1 MNPTAFP
8 PLISRFPLI
17 LIIIL
22 VTLFTS
28 LNLPAAGKPILGI
41 NTNEVMQVDSSVPF
55 LNLFKQ
61 ALPFDESRRLTRGNI
76 VYDRDGWPRSLNGG
90 VAGTNLI
97 HWLPA
102 GTIPDGNYTVL
113 YDGEGELKY
122 CEDEKL
128 KDNDPKC
135 DVKIIKQTKGRE
147 IIQIRAGSDNF
158 FKVTL
163 SITKSN
169 PRNYLRN
176 IRLLPPGG
184 ICANN
189 PYKRVPSARSCRGNY
204 QSFEKYHKT
213 ILFNPDY
220 LNFMRHFRVIRFMN
234 MSGITRNPMTAWNQ
248 MSRMSQA
255 TWAGRE
261 GRRGAPLEVM
271 VKLANKLNARPW
283 FNIPHAAD
291 NNLVRQYALYVKKH
305 LRPNL
310 KPYIEYTNETWN
322 NAFSQA
328 QYVKTMGIKQRL
340 DTNPAQAGH
349 KFYAKRSVE
358 IMRIWEQVYGG
369 HQRFTR
375 VLGGFA
381 ASIRMTELLLKYNNT
396 YKYID
401 AFAIAPYFYVH
412 YPMLKQIRSVPDVFK
427 LLKDPKNPYS
437 MGSIY
442 KRLEKQM
449 AVAKKYKVKL
459 VAYEGGQHLLAPGTH
474 STRDQPNPY
483 LIGANRAHPMEK
495 MYIEFLQ
502 NWGRITGNS
511 LITLF
516 SAPKTYQFYGSW
528 GLKEHIN
535 QPDNKAPKYR
545 GVKRFF

>member
-1 MNPTAFP
+1 MPI
-8 PLISRFPLI
+8 LRFASLA
-17 LIIIL
+17 IIL
-22 VTLFTS
+22 LFTPLS
-28 LNLPAAGKPILGI
+28 SINLYATDKPLLGI

-55 LNLFKQ
+55 INLFKQ
-61 ALPFDESRRLTRGNI
+61 ALPFAESRRLTRGNI
-76 VYDRDGWPRSLNGG
+76 VYDRDGWPRNLNGG

-102 GTIPDGNYTVL
+102 GTIPEGNYTVL
-113 YDGEGELKY
+113 YNGEGTLKY

-128 KDNDPKC
+128 KDKDPNC
-135 DVKIIKQTKGRE
+135 DVKVINRANGKE
-147 IIQIRAGSDNF
+147 IIQIRSGHDKF

-163 SITKSN
+163 SIIKSN
-169 PRNYLRN
+169 PKNYLRN
-176 IRLLPPGG
+176 IRLLPSGG

-189 PYKRVPSARSCRGNY
+189 PYKRVPNAHPCDGNY
-204 QSFEKYHKT
+204 LAFEKYYNK

-220 LNFMRHFRVIRFMN
+220 LNFMRHFKVLRFMN
-234 MSGITRNPMTAWNQ
+234 MSGITRNPIRSWDHMP
-248 MSRMSQA
+248 RMSQA
-255 TWAGRE
+255 TWAGKE
-261 GRRGAPLEVM
+261 GLRGAPLEVM
-271 VKLANKLNARPW
+271 VKLANKLNATPW

-291 NNLVRQYALYVKKH
+291 DNLVRQYALYVKKY

-328 QYVKTMGIKQRL
+328 QYTKTMGIKQHL
-340 DTNPAQAGH
+340 DKNRAYAGH

-369 HQRFTR
+369 HQYFRR
-375 VLGGFA
+375 VLSGFA
-381 ASIRMTELLLKYNNT
+381 ASINMTELLLGYNNT
-396 YKYID
+396 YKHID

-412 YPMLKQIRSVPDVFK
+412 YPMLKQIHSVPDVFK
-427 LLKDPKNPYS
+427 LLKDPENPYS
-437 MGSIY
+437 LQNVY

-449 AVAKKYKVKL
+449 VVARKYKVKL
-459 VAYEGGQHLLAPGTH
+459 IAYEGGQHLVAPGTR
-474 STRDQPNPY
+474 STTQPINRI
-483 LIGANRAHPMEK
+483 LIGANRANPMEK

-502 NWGRITGNS
+502 NWGRITDNS

-528 GLKEHIN
+528 GIKEYIN

-545 GVKRFF
+545 GIKRFF

>member
-1 MNPTAFP
+1 MNFTAFSP
-8 PLISRFPLI
+8 FSPFTS
-17 LIIIL
+17 IIIL
-22 VTLFTS
+22 LSALFTHA
-28 LNLPAAGKPILGI
+28 NLYAAGKPLLGI
-41 NTNEVMQVDSSVPF
+41 NTNEVMQVDSSAPF

-61 ALPFDESRRLTRGNI
+61 ALPFDESRRLTHGNI
-76 VYDRDGWPRSLNGG
+76 AYDHDGWPRNLNGG

-113 YDGEGELKY
+113 YDGEGTLTY
-122 CEDEKL
+122 GDDAKL
-128 KDNDPKC
+128 
-135 DVKIIKQTKGRE
+135 VSQSAGRE
-147 IIQIRAGSDNF
+147 IIQIRAGGDKF

-163 SITKSN
+163 RIIKSN
-169 PRNYLRN
+169 PKNYLRN

-189 PYKRVPSARSCRGNY
+189 PYKRVPNARSCRNNY
-204 QSFEKYHKT
+204 LAFEKHYDK

-220 LNFMRHFRVIRFMN
+220 LNFMRNFKVIRFMN
-234 MSGITRNPMTAWNQ
+234 MSGITRNPVTSWNRMPRMT
-248 MSRMSQA
+248 QA
-255 TWAGRE
+255 TWAGKE

-271 VKLANKLNARPW
+271 VKLANKLNATPW
-283 FNIPHAAD
+283 FNMPHAAD
-291 NNLVRQYALYVKKH
+291 NNLIRQYARYVKKH
-305 LRPNL
+305 LRPHL

-328 QYVKTMGIKQRL
+328 RYTKTMGIKQRL
-340 DTNPAQAGH
+340 DTNRAQAGH

-381 ASIRMTELLLKYNNT
+381 ASIRMTEILLNYNNT
-396 YKYID
+396 YKHID
-401 AFAIAPYFYVH
+401 AYAIAPYFYVH
-412 YPMLKQIRSVPDVFK
+412 YPLLKQIRSVPDVFK

-437 MGSIY
+437 MKGVY
-442 KRLEKQM
+442 DRLEKQM
-449 AVAKKYKVKL
+449 VITKKYKVKL
-459 VAYEGGQHLLAPGTH
+459 IAYEGGQHLLAPGTR
-474 STRDQPNPY
+474 STRDHPNPY

-511 LITLF
+511 LMTLF

-528 GLKEHIN
+528 GLKEHLN
-535 QPDNKAPKYR
+535 QPDHKAPKYQA
-545 GVKRFF
+545 VKRFF